1 MKKIIKIG
9 LVTITAL
16 GFSFS
21 LGKIADKSSA
31 SNLNVPSVKE
41 QIRPTHVDPIALQ
54 SRAFVDGYC
63 HTTYYEAVKATGG
76 SGVYDYAIA
85 AGSAFPD
92 GVYAWALDAGSW
104 LISGTPTKLGSFSFS
119 IVATDV
125 TYSTTA
131 TANFTMYVHPS
142 TAKSG
147 QPRVFLAPGNVAAD
161 SDLYLD
167 LDGTIFYTID
177 GTDPTLDSAVYT
189 GPIRISH
196 DMTVKIIGYNYGF
209 TPTDVITLTYH
220 VIRGVTYNVGT
231 VNSGTAPVDTKEYI
245 KGDTLVVKSLGSVEK
260 KGYLFKG
267 WKINGDTSGTL
278 YQANDEITIQDTSF
292 TFVASWEIIPLVLPA
307 KSLTNGTYLANY
319 SETIT
324 ATGGSGSYTYEIL
337 SGSYPI
343 GVSSSR
349 KDNDP
354 TLYLAGS
361 INIFADFSFDLKV
374 TDDYTGDFVTRLYT
388 INVDPAGTLETPS
401 ASLASGVVEK
411 YSALTLS
418 TVDNSTIYYAINGSA
433 FQIYSGPITIEKNC
447 YIDYYAT
454 RTGYRDSDFGNRMF
468 AIKQHSINY
477 VTETSN
483 TLSDTNQYE
492 HNDSVQVLGI
502 GSITKEDKLF
512 LGWSLTENGDVSY
525 HEGDIIYFDTSDITL
540 YAIWVPA
547 KLTITFMNIDGSEI
561 ATKTIDYNT
570 TPEYPETPTREGYTF
585 ACWYT
590 DLNVS
595 DLYWGYA
602 LQEDTTLYG
611 VWSINVYT
619 ISFDTNGADGLEPVY
634 VNYGET
640 PTLPEPPT
648 KEGYNFAGWY
658 IDSDFT
664 VEADFTHITSDMN
677 VYAKWAIKVLNVSF
691 DSNGGSAIDTVNV
704 NYGSTVTAPNTP
716 TKDGYTFAGWYTDI
730 NSNTSYDFSTPVTS
744 SFTLVAKW
752 AVNSYTLTIDINGQT
767 TTVEVTYG
775 STITLPDDPTKDG
788 YTFEGWYIDSGCT
801 IPLTETNMPSS
812 PITIYAKFVSNAS
825 PFDFVLLIWIIVLAL
840 IFVAAS
846 AITLILIKR
855 NKKAHQ

>member
-1 MKKIIKIG
+1 M
-9 LVTITAL
+9 TITAL

-31 SNLNVPSVKE
+31 SNPNVPSVKE

-231 VNSGTAPVDTKEYI
+231 VNSGTAPVDDVDYV
-245 KGDTLVVKSLGSVEK
+245 KGNTLVVKSLGSVEK

-267 WKINGDTSGTL
+267 WKISGDTSGTL
-278 YQANDEITIQDTSF
+278 YQANDEITIQDDSF
-292 TFVASWEIIPLVLPA
+292 TFVAFWEIIPLDLPA
-307 KSLTNGTYLANY
+307 VSLANGTYLASY

-343 GVSSSR
+343 GVSPSR

-354 TLYLAGS
+354 ALYLAGT
-361 INIFADFSFDLKV
+361 INMFANFSFDIKV
-374 TDDYTGDFVTRLYT
+374 TDDNTGDFVTRLYT
-388 INVDPAGTLETPS
+388 INVDPAGTLGTPS
-401 ASLASGVVEK
+401 TSLASGEVEK

-418 TVDNSTIYYAINGSA
+418 TLDNSEIYYSINSSV
-433 FQIYSGPITIEKNC
+433 FQIYSNQIVIEDDC
-447 YIDYYAT
+447 VIDYYASK
-454 RTGYRDSDFGNRMF
+454 TGYNNSNILTSIFG
-468 AIKQHSINY
+468 IKKHSINY
-477 VTETSN
+477 VTETATALIDN
-483 TLSDTNQYE
+483 TQYE
-492 HNDSVQVLGI
+492 HNDSAQVLGI
-502 GSITKEDKLF
+502 GSITKEDKAF
-512 LGWSLTENGDVSY
+512 WGWSLTENGDISY
-525 HEGDIIYFDTSDITL
+525 HEGDNITIDTSDITL
-540 YAIWVPA
+540 YAIWVPT
-547 KLTITFMNIDGSEI
+547 KLTITFMNIDGSNI
-561 ATKTIDYNT
+561 ATKLIDYNT
-570 TPEYPETPTREGYTF
+570 VPEYPEAPTREGYTF
-585 ACWYT
+585 ACWYI
-590 DLNVS
+590 DLELSNM
-595 DLYWGYA
+595 YWGYE
-602 LQEDTTLYG
+602 LQEDTTFYG
-611 VWSINVYT
+611 VWVIDVYAIT
-619 ISFDTNGADGLEPVY
+619 FDTNGADGLEPVY
-634 VNYGET
+634 VNYNEA
-640 PTLPEPPT
+640 PVLPEPPT

-658 IDSDFT
+658 IDSNFT
-664 VEADFTHITSDMN
+664 IEANFTHVTSDMN
-677 VYAKWAIKVLNVSF
+677 VYAKWTIKVLNVSF
-691 DSNGGSAIDTVNV
+691 DTNGGNTINTVNV
-704 NYGSTVTAPNTP
+704 NYGSTVTAPTP
-716 TKDGYTFAGWYTDI
+716 TKEGCTFVGWYTDI
-730 NSNTSYDFSTPVTS
+730 NSSTSYDFTTPVTD
-744 SFTLVAKW
+744 SFTLIAKW
-752 AVNSYTLTIDINGQT
+752 SINSYTLTIEINGQT
-767 TTVEVTYG
+767 TTVEVEYG
-775 STITLPDDPTKDG
+775 STFTLPSDPIKEG
-788 YTFEGWYIDSGCT
+788 YTFEGWYLDSEYT
-801 IPLTETNMPSS
+801 VPVTSTNMPSS
-812 PITIYAKFVSNAS
+812 PVTIYAKFVSIAS
-825 PFDFVLLIWIIVLAL
+825 PFDFVLLIWIIVIAL
-840 IFVAAS
+840 ILAAAS
-846 AITLILIKR
+846 AITVVLIKR